1 MRTSIVNWK
10 PREER
15 LKSYSRISTKM
26 NSSAHMSIKQSN
38 DIFEL
43 FKKQLKEK
51 KTNRMEKKQEKKK
64 RRVLSAK

>member
-1 MRTSIVNWK
+1 
-10 PREER
+10 
-15 LKSYSRISTKM
+15 
-26 NSSAHMSIKQSN
+26 MSIKQSN

>member
-1 MRTSIVNWK
+1 
-10 PREER
+10 
-15 LKSYSRISTKM
+15 M